1 MPQYGTDRW
10 ILIEV
15 PDDNLKSLN
24 KIAHIL
30 GCFSVTHRALSLGEI
45 CKRTALPKSTAHRL
59 LASMREVGLLDQDR
73 DRERYRLGL
82 WLFELGNLVLSNM
95 ELHREAR
102 PIVEQLG
109 RIGGQMVHLAV
120 FDGVQAVVINRSDPH
135 PGGKALPTLL
145 ENAPAHSTSVGKAVL
160 AFQPEAVID
169 RIIGLG
175 LQRFTDATI
184 TTGEALQAE
193 LEAIRERG
201 YAIDDGENEPGLRCI
216 GAPIRDQSGRVFA
229 SISLSGPAWRMPMAE
244 VDGLAKIVIHHA
256 AAIAAR
262 LGYAN

>member
-1 MPQYGTDRW
+1 VVRESD
-10 ILIEV
+10 E
-15 PDDNLKSLN
+15 NLKSLS
-24 KIAHIL
+24 KIARIL
-30 GCFSVTHRALSLGEI
+30 ECFSVTQRALSLGEI
-45 CKRTALPKSTAHRL
+45 CRHTGLPKSTAHRL

-135 PGGKALPTLL
+135 TDGKALPTLL
-145 ENAPAHSTSVGKAVL
+145 ENAPAHSTSVGKAIL
-160 AFQPEAVID
+160 AFQPASVVE
-169 RIIGLG
+169 RIVGLG
-175 LQRFTDATI
+175 LQRFTDTTI
-184 TTGEALQAE
+184 TTAEALQAE
-193 LEAIRERG
+193 LAAIRERG
-201 YAIDDGENEPGLRCI
+201 YAVDDGEHEPGLRCI

-229 SISLSGPAWRMPMAE
+229 SISLSGPAWRMPLAE
-244 VDGLAKIVIHHA
+244 VEGLAKIVIHHA
-256 AAIAAR
+256 GSISAR
-262 LGYAN
+262 LGYAP